1 MNPRASRSPKPVE
14 LRLPPQPDSVSAARN
29 EVAEFVERVG
39 AQSDDAALAVTEA
52 VANAVEHGFRGSGEG
67 TIVVRIET
75 LVPDTLAV
83 TVSDDGVGISPN
95 PDRTG
100 LGLGLALIGKL
111 SNELEIRSTP
121 PHGTRVH
128 MRFPLTQRPVRA
140 ERDAASAS

>member
-1 MNPRASRSPKPVE
+1 MTPEASRSPNPVE
-14 LRLPPQPDSVSAARN
+14 LRLPPQPDSASAARH
-29 EVAEFVERVG
+29 EVAAFVERVG
-39 AQSDDAALAVTEA
+39 AESDDAALAVTEA
-52 VANAVEHGFRGSGEG
+52 VANAVEHGFRGTGEG

-111 SNELEIRSTP
+111 SSELDIRSAP

-128 MRFPLTQRPVRA
+128 MRFPLISRPART

>member
-1 MNPRASRSPKPVE
+1 MNPRASRSPRPVE

-39 AQSDDAALAVTEA
+39 AQTDDAALAVTEA

-100 LGLGLALIGKL
+100 LRLGLAPIGKL
-111 SNELEIRSTP
+111 SSELEIRSAP

-128 MRFPLTQRPVRA
+128 MRFPLI
-140 ERDAASAS
+140 S

>member
-1 MNPRASRSPKPVE
+1 MNPRASRSPRPVE
-14 LRLPPQPDSVSAARN
+14 LRLPPQPGSVSAARN

-111 SNELEIRSTP
+111 SSELEIRSTP

-128 MRFPLTQRPVRA
+128 MRFPLTSRPAPA
-140 ERDAASAS
+140 ERDAASTS